1 MLMGYKMP
9 NGIISIDIVLNSLT
23 IVAGLALSIERTIE
37 ILKHSIQFAGKTSEQ
52 GIEIEQED
60 SQLAAARE
68 KLTELEKILKEMDSN
83 NGVLKKASLGE
94 PIGVSVES
102 PDPLIAESETQGSDD
117 FEEYQAFKLIPA
129 ESKPREQTQKI
140 LFYQLAG
147 LGFGIMAA
155 DIFSIQLLSLF
166 LSPLGADVTNSI
178 PTLLDTF
185 LSGVVIGG
193 GSQPVHALIRLIS
206 ERKVDISSIEATPV
220 AKMVAEPQ
228 VESNIQPHIEQ
239 LQKPPYQWQPIIY
252 SGGVKPL
259 SLEGRNRRG
268 GNPIKIIYHHTA
280 MHDHK
285 SFQDIV
291 NEFLVTKGWSTGY
304 HSVIMPDGKVEPF
317 CRWDRVG
324 NHAKGNNNRTL
335 GVSFHGNFHTLEN
348 DKFSNATGAFGAQ
361 EPSEAQ
367 INAGA
372 RQIALWAQL
381 YELDIELDVLP
392 HKDVLPGHTVCPG
405 SNFPHSLLKQKIAFY
420 YGLLA
425 GNEFAKADLSQL
437 KESPYVYV

>member
-1 MLMGYKMP
+1 
-9 NGIISIDIVLNSLT
+9 
-23 IVAGLALSIERTIE
+23 
-37 ILKHSIQFAGKTSEQ
+37 
-52 GIEIEQED
+52 
-60 SQLAAARE
+60 
-68 KLTELEKILKEMDSN
+68 MDSN

-102 PDPLIAESETQGSDD
+102 PDPPIAESETQGSDD

-206 ERKVDISSIEATPV
+206 ERKVDISSIEATPA

-228 VESNIQPHIEQ
+228 VESNIQPHNEQ

-335 GVSFHGNFHTLEN
+335 GVSFHGPLAPLAHKNPQKHKLMLVLGRLHSGHSFMSWI
-348 DKFSNATGAFGAQ
+348 SNSMSYPIKT
-361 EPSEAQ
+361 
-367 INAGA
+367 
-372 RQIALWAQL
+372 
-381 YELDIELDVLP
+381 
-392 HKDVLPGHTVCPG
+392 
-405 SNFPHSLLKQKIAFY
+405 Y
-420 YGLLA
+420 YPAIQFAPVYLNLRKA
-425 GNEFAKADLSQL
+425 PMCMYNMRGNR
-437 KESPYVYV
+437 